1 MTIAKFTTTPRD
13 PFFPAFRGFEDVV
26 NQLIQQPASERPWA
40 PAVDIVENDA
50 ELILKADLPDVKL
63 EDVHIHLENGTL
75 SIEGER
81 KFEKTE
87 DKAGFHIME
96 RSYGSF
102 SRRFTV
108 PETID
113 AEKVAANL
121 ANGVLTIKLP
131 KKEIAKPRTIKVA
144 VGNGQ

>member
-1 MTIAKFTTTPRD
+1 MSVTKFHPLSRD

-26 NQLIQQPASERPWA
+26 SQFLQQPASERPWA
-40 PAVDIVENDA
+40 PPVDIVENES
-50 ELILKADLPDVKL
+50 ELVVKADLPEVKL

-81 KFEKTE
+81 KFEKSE
-87 DKAGFHIME
+87 EKEGFHIME

-108 PETID
+108 PDTVD
-113 AEKVAANL
+113 PEKVSANL
-121 ANGVLTIKLP
+121 AHGVLTVKLP
-131 KKEIAKPRTIKVA
+131 KKELAKPRTIKVA
-144 VGNGQ
+144 LGNGN